1 MVETHFSKEPHV
13 KSLTMVLGL
22 ALIASS
28 LGAEDKKPAKPRV
41 DLPGDGS
48 VKADP
53 APKRNPV
60 GDKVSD
66 YKPPVKVKIQQ
77 KEPPPPKK

>member
-1 MVETHFSKEPHV
+1 MKLLF
-13 KSLTMVLGL
+13 LAIGL
-22 ALIASS
+22 ALAASP
-28 LGAEDKKPAKPRV
+28 LGAEDKKPDKKPRV

-48 VKADP
+48 VKGDT

-66 YKPPVKVKIQQ
+66 YKPPVKVKIDQ
-77 KEPPPPKK
+77 KPPPPPPKK

>member
-1 MVETHFSKEPHV
+1 MKTWY
-13 KSLTMVLGL
+13 LALGL
-22 ALIASS
+22 ALAVSPM
-28 LGAEDKKPAKPRV
+28 GAEEKKPAKKPRV

-66 YKPPVKVKIQQ
+66 YKPTVKVKPA
-77 KEPPPPKK
+77 KEPPSPTKK